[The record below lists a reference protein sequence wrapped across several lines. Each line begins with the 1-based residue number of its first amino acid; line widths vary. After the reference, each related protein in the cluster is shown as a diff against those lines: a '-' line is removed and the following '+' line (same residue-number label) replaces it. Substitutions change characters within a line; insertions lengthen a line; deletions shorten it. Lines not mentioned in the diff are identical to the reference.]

1 MRFRCQAA
9 SLYLGFITNLGQLL
23 ILNHWMACAWY
34 GIRWWNPGN
43 SWVES
48 SGLDDLQVEQKY
60 LLCMLWSFCQ
70 LGVGESPLQPV
81 NTLEMMLNCLIAFRS
96 LVTAATLI
104 STMSDLIAG
113 LRVLREDE
121 THQFRLLRR
130 FLSTN
135 HIPLDVGQKVTQF
148 VQHQYAK
155 SKRSRR
161 RAGVDKAVRML

>member
-1 MRFRCQAA
+1 M
-9 SLYLGFITNLGQLL
+9 
-23 ILNHWMACAWY
+23 
-34 GIRWWNPGN
+34 
-43 SWVES
+43 
-48 SGLDDLQVEQKY
+48 DDLQVEQKY